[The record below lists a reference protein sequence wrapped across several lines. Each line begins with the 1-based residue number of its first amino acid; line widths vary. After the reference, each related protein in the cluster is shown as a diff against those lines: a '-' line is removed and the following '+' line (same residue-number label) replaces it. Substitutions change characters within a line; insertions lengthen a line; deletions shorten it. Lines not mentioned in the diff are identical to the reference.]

1 MEKTIKRF
9 IIALVALVVIGIAC
23 FIGYFVK
30 SKANL
35 KHDERSNTACKTND
49 RLFDYADK
57 LTDDEESELK
67 QQISDL
73 EDLVGMDFVIF
84 IIDDSTDLS
93 DAGVLFIGD
102 SLELAGDL
110 CDYYKFGWENGADAA
125 YNTSVVIVANWD
137 TGDLGYCTNGKA
149 TDRINT
155 ARAQKIVDHGTKIL
169 RNDPMGGLQR
179 MINDTEKAMRS
190 GSGGIKFL
198 SPLICFIVSLA
209 VAIVFFI
216 VNYSKKAGKDTTTAS
231 TYSKG
236 NAQILDKRDIFIR
249 KEVHSVQ
256 IQSDSGGSGGG
267 GGGGG
272 GRGGASGH
280 F

>member
-1 MEKTIKRF
+1 M
-9 IIALVALVVIGIAC
+9 
-23 FIGYFVK
+23 
-30 SKANL
+30 
-35 KHDERSNTACKTND
+35 
-49 RLFDYADK
+49 FDYADK

-73 EDLVGMDFVIF
+73 EDLVGMDFAIF

-110 CDYYKFGWENGADAA
+110 CDYYKFGWEDGADAA

-155 ARAQKIVDHGTKIL
+155 SRAQKIVNHGTKIL
-169 RNDPMGGLQR
+169 RNDPKGGFQR

-209 VAIVFFI
+209 GAIVFFI

-272 GRGGASGH
+272 RGGASGH